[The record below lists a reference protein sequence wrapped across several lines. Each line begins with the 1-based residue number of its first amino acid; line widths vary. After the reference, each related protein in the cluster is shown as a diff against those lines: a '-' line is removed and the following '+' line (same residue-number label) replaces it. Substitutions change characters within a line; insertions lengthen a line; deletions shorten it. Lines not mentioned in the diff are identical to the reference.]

1 MEENFDNKL
10 KSECNEIKEQINP
23 PQELINRTILRVREV
38 EQERRYRGKKSTVLL
53 SKIVAMFVTA
63 VVLVEGAAFAF
74 KKQDILSLLFSNV
87 DKGIETAIEYG
98 NVHNVDMDYID
109 VDGLRFKVE
118 FVLMNEYNF
127 DLVLKFDNLDE
138 YANANGIGEVKEV
151 LLVEPVVKG
160 NNDIILYADTLSLSN
175 FKSQQCIE
183 VEDKHYIILHGY
195 NAYDAFPIENIEKI
209 NIEKTEMKFFT
220 IDTNTKSLEYNE
232 KIEIN
237 LEDVN
242 IDNVKTNYELDDNR
256 IEKYNIFLSST
267 NLKVELYFKEDV
279 IRNIDTKKTYLKNNY
294 GKKYFA
300 NSEYIYD
307 KNYVSLTFPISNYQ
321 ELEDLKL
328 YLKDEDTFIK
338 IKIKRGD

>member
-138 YANANGIGEVKEV
+138 YAKANGIGEVKEV
-151 LLVEPVVKG
+151 LLVEPVVKV

-195 NAYDAFPIENIEKI
+195 NIENRFPIEDIEKLD
-209 NIEKTEMKFFT
+209 IERIKMNLFNKEENNKY
-220 IDTNTKSLEYNE
+220 IEYNE
-232 KIEIN
+232 KIEIDIKN
-237 LEDVN
+237 VN
-242 IDNVKTNYELDDNR
+242 IDNVKTNYKLDDNR
-256 IEKYNIFLSST
+256 IEKYNIVLSST

-279 IRNIDTKKTYLKNNY
+279 VKDIDVEKTYLKNNF
-294 GKKYFA
+294 GKKYFC
-300 NSEYIYD
+300 NYRFIDSINYI
-307 KNYVSLTFPISNYQ
+307 NLNFPISNYQ
-321 ELEDLKL
+321 EVEDFNLHL
-328 YLKDEDTFIK
+328 NFDSKDMK
-338 IKIKRGD
+338 IKIKKGD

>member
-23 PQELINRTILRVREV
+23 PQELINRTILKVREV
-38 EQERRYRGKKSTVLL
+38 EQERRYRGKKSTLLL

-63 VVLVEGAAFAF
+63 VVLVEGATFAF

-138 YANANGIGEVKEV
+138 YAKANGIGEVKDA
-151 LLVEPVVKG
+151 LLVDPVIKSDDGV
-160 NNDIILYADTLSLSN
+160 IIYADSLSLSDRIAQKYVKIN
-175 FKSQQCIE
+175 SE
-183 VEDKHYIILHGY
+183 EYIILHGY
-195 NAYDAFPIENIEKI
+195 NFTNTFPTEEIKKI
-209 NIEKTEMKFFT
+209 NIEKNIVKIFT
-220 IDTNTKSLEYNE
+220 KEGNDKCIEHNE
-232 KIEIN
+232 KIEI
-237 LEDVN
+237 DVQDIN
-242 IDNVKTNYELDDNR
+242 IDDMKANYVLNDDR
-256 IEKYNIFLSST
+256 IEKYNIILSST
-267 NLKVELYFKEDV
+267 NLKVDLYFKE
-279 IRNIDTKKTYLKNNY
+279 NIQDIDIKNTYLKNNF
-294 GKKYFA
+294 GKKYFC
-300 NSEYIYD
+300 NEKYID
-307 KNYVSLTFPISNYQ
+307 SNKHINLNFPISDYN
-321 ELEDLKL
+321 EVKDFNL
-328 YLKDEDTFIK
+328 YLNFDNKDMK